1 MCIFYSNIF
10 EFVIRQTEEY
20 LKMNGNTDESSI
32 QGLSPSDAK
41 PAPWDKAG
49 MTKDQWKIAT
59 KFDSTDIGWVI
70 MSIGMAI
77 GAGIVF
83 LPVKVGVLGLWV
95 FLASAVIGYPAMYLF
110 QKLFINTLSESPK
123 CLDYAGVISGYLGNR
138 WGTFLGILY
147 FIMIVIWMFV
157 YSTAMNN
164 DSASFLHSF
173 GLTEGLLSE
182 NPFYGLALVVALVSV
197 ASRGEQLLFKVS
209 SGLVMIKL
217 GTVALLGVMMVSRWD
232 TANISDMPAMGNA
245 WKDVIELLPFTLTSI
260 LFIQSLSPMV
270 ISYRSREKS
279 IEVARYKAMRAM
291 NIAFGILF
299 VTVFFY
305 AISFTLAMSHEQ
317 ALIAQKENISAL
329 AMVAG
334 DMDGTTLKLLSL
346 TLNIFAVITAF
357 FGVYLGFRDSCQ
369 GLVMLG
375 LKRVMPE
382 EKINIQAVSK
392 GISLAAITLAWGA
405 IVLNLP
411 VLSFTSVCSPIF
423 GLLGC
428 LIPAYL
434 VYRVPAL
441 HKYKGLS
448 LYLIIGT
455 GILLCISPFIAFS

>member
-1 MCIFYSNIF
+1 MS
-10 EFVIRQTEEY
+10 
-20 LKMNGNTDESSI
+20 
-32 QGLSPSDAK
+32 
-41 PAPWDKAG
+41 
-49 MTKDQWKIAT
+49 KDQWKIAT

-329 AMVAG
+329 AMVAEG
-334 DMDGTTLKLLSL
+334 MDGTTLKLLSL

-382 EKINIQAVSK
+382 EKINFQAVSK